1 MLFELQIMIATTFN
15 GLDPIK
21 TRYDKAM
28 DVFRVARRILKRT
41 AKIEKNEKRKKSNVK
56 KIPAGDKWF

>member
-21 TRYDKAM
+21 MRYDKAI
-28 DVFRVARRILKRT
+28 DVLRVARRILKRT
-41 AKIEKNEKRKKSNVK
+41 SRIEKTEKRKNSNVK

>member
-28 DVFRVARRILKRT
+28 DVFRVARRILKRSI
-41 AKIEKNEKRKKSNVK
+41 KQEKKLNQKSVK
-56 KIPAGDKWF
+56 KVPEGDKWF

>member
-21 TRYDKAM
+21 TRYDKAR
-28 DVFRVARRILKRT
+28 DVFRVARRILKRSI
-41 AKIEKNEKRKKSNVK
+41 KQEKKLNRKLVK
-56 KIPAGDKWF
+56 KVPAGDKWF